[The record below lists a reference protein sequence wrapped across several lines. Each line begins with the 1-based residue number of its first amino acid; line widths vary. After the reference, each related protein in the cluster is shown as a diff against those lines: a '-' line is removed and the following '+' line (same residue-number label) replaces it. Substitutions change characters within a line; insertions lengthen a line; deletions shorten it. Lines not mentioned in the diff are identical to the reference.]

1 VIRAVLARI
10 SRAAGARTAP
20 GCITLTEIHVRKS
33 LLAVIALTSVTACT
47 RGDLDA
53 ASSDTGRNLDLV
65 PTDTI
70 NSYNDRPI
78 VGAPVTRTLAIGSRI
93 NGSWDRTINSSS
105 TKEGETVT
113 ITVTSDVKDGRGRV
127 VIPNGAT
134 VALLITDL
142 EPATS
147 RSDPDG
153 KLALSVTSTTFRG
166 KTYALQGVVT
176 SVPHSLKSH
185 DIGTS
190 EVKKVA
196 IGTAVGAAVGQVIGK
211 DTKATVI
218 GGAVGAV
225 AGAAVAR
232 ETKNRDLV
240 VTVGAPVVITLTGP
254 FTIADG
260 R

>member
-1 VIRAVLARI
+1 VQAW
-10 SRAAGARTAP
+10 
-20 GCITLTEIHVRKS
+20 
-33 LLAVIALTSVTACT
+33 
-47 RGDLDA
+47 
-53 ASSDTGRNLDLV
+53 
-65 PTDTI
+65 
-70 NSYNDRPI
+70 NDRPA
-78 VGAPVTRTLAIGSRI
+78 VAAPASRTLAIGSRI

-105 TKEGETVT
+105 NKEGETVT
-113 ITVTSDVKDGRGRV
+113 ITVTSHVKDGRGRV
-127 VIPNGAT
+127 VIPSGAT
-134 VALLITDL
+134 VDLLITDL

-153 KLALSVTSTTFRG
+153 KLALSVTSTTILG

-176 SVPHSLKSH
+176 SVPHTLKSH
-185 DIGTS
+185 GIGTS
-190 EVKKVA
+190 EAKKVG
-196 IGTAVGAAVGQVIGK
+196 IGTAVGAVVGQVIGK

-240 VTVGAPVVITLTGP
+240 VTAGTPVVITLTGP

>member
-1 VIRAVLARI
+1 MRN
-10 SRAAGARTAP
+10 
-20 GCITLTEIHVRKS
+20 S
-33 LLAVIALTSVTACT
+33 LLAVFALTSVTACT

-53 ASSDTGRNLDLV
+53 ASSDTGRNVDLV
-65 PTDTI
+65 PTTTVQAW
-70 NSYNDRPI
+70 NDRPA
-78 VGAPVTRTLAIGSRI
+78 VAAPASRTLAIGSRI
-93 NGSWDRTINSSS
+93 NATWGRTISSS
-105 TKEGETVT
+105 SNKEGETVT

-127 VIPNGAT
+127 VIPSGAT

-153 KLALSVTSTTFRG
+153 KLALSVTSTTIRG
-166 KTYALQGVVT
+166 KTYGLQGVVT
-176 SVPHSLKSH
+176 SVPHTLKSH
-185 DIGTS
+185 GIGTS
-190 EVKKVA
+190 EAKKVG
-196 IGTAVGAAVGQVIGK
+196 IGTAVGAVVGQVIGK

-225 AGAAVAR
+225 GGAVVAR
-232 ETKNRDLV
+232 QTKNRDLV
-240 VTVGAPVVITLTGP
+240 VSAGAPVVITLTAP

>member
-1 VIRAVLARI
+1 MRTMILAVLAL
-10 SRAAGARTAP
+10 SGAV
-20 GCITLTEIHVRKS
+20 GCS
-33 LLAVIALTSVTACT
+33 G
-47 RGDLDA
+47 GDLDA
-53 ASSDTGRNLDLV
+53 ATSDTSRNLDLL

-70 NSYNDRPI
+70 AAFNDRPLAA
-78 VGAPVTRTLAIGSRI
+78 APSPAMRTLAIGSRI
-93 NGSWDRTINSSS
+93 EATWGRTINSSS

-113 ITVTSDVKDGRGRV
+113 ITVTSDVKDARGRV
-127 VIPNGAT
+127 VIPSGAT
-134 VALLITDL
+134 VDLLITDL

-153 KLALSVTSTTFRG
+153 KLALSVTSATIRG
-166 KTYALQGVVT
+166 KTYALQGEVT
-176 SVPHSLKSH
+176 SVPHTLKSH
-185 DIGTS
+185 GIGTS
-190 EVKKVA
+190 EAKKVG
-196 IGTAVGAAVGQVIGK
+196 IGTAVGAVVGQVIGK

-254 FTIADG
+254 FTIDV

>member
-1 VIRAVLARI
+1 MGNRVRLRSPDGDFQMRSTIFTMLAL
-10 SRAAGARTAP
+10 SGVV
-20 GCITLTEIHVRKS
+20 G
-33 LLAVIALTSVTACT
+33 CT

-53 ASSDTGRNLDLV
+53 ATSDSSRNLDLA
-65 PTDTI
+65 PTTTI
-70 NSYNDRPI
+70 QAFNDRP
-78 VGAPVTRTLAIGSRI
+78 VSATPVMRTLATGSRI
-93 NGSWDRTINSSS
+93 NGTWGRTINSSS

-127 VIPNGAT
+127 VIPSGAT
-134 VALLITDL
+134 VDLLITDL

-153 KLALSVTSTTFRG
+153 KLALSVTSTTIRG
-166 KTYALQGVVT
+166 KTYALQGAVT
-176 SVPHSLKSH
+176 SVPHTLKSH
-185 DIGTS
+185 GVGTS
-190 EVKKVA
+190 EAKKVG

-254 FTIADG
+254 FTIDV

>member
-1 VIRAVLARI
+1 MIKA
-10 SRAAGARTAP
+10 T
-20 GCITLTEIHVRKS
+20 
-33 LLAVIALTSVTACT
+33 LAVFVLTSLMACS
-47 RGDLDA
+47 RGNLDA
-53 ASSDTGRNLDLV
+53 ASSDTSRNLDLV
-65 PTDTI
+65 PTDTV
-70 NSYNDRPI
+70 NAFNDRPLA
-78 VGAPVTRTLAIGSRI
+78 GAPAARTLAIGSRI
-93 NGSWDRTINSSS
+93 SGSLSQTINSSS

-127 VIPNGAT
+127 VIPSGAT

-153 KLALSVTSTTFRG
+153 KLALSVTSTTIRG
-166 KTYALQGVVT
+166 KTYALQGAVT
-176 SVPHSLKSH
+176 SVPHTLKSH
-185 DIGTS
+185 GVGTS

-211 DTKATVI
+211 DTKATVV

-254 FTIADG
+254 FTIANG

>member
-1 VIRAVLARI
+1 MIKA
-10 SRAAGARTAP
+10 T
-20 GCITLTEIHVRKS
+20 
-33 LLAVIALTSVTACT
+33 LAVFALTSLMACS

-53 ASSDTGRNLDLV
+53 ASSDTSRNLDLV
-65 PTDTI
+65 PTDTV
-70 NSYNDRPI
+70 NAFNDRPLA
-78 VGAPVTRTLAIGSRI
+78 GAPAARTLAIGSRI
-93 NGSWDRTINSSS
+93 SGSLSQTINSSS

-127 VIPNGAT
+127 VIPSGAT

-153 KLALSVTSTTFRG
+153 KLALSVTSTTIRG
-166 KTYALQGVVT
+166 KTYALQGAVT
-176 SVPHSLKSH
+176 SVPHTLKSH
-185 DIGTS
+185 GVGTS

-211 DTKATVI
+211 DTKATVV

-240 VTVGAPVVITLTGP
+240 VTVGAPVVITRTGP
-254 FTIADG
+254 FTSDG

>member
-1 VIRAVLARI
+1 MIKA
-10 SRAAGARTAP
+10 T
-20 GCITLTEIHVRKS
+20 
-33 LLAVIALTSVTACT
+33 LAVFALTSLMACS
-47 RGDLDA
+47 RGNLDA
-53 ASSDTGRNLDLV
+53 ASSDTSRNLDLV
-65 PTDTI
+65 PTDTV
-70 NSYNDRPI
+70 NAFNDRPLA
-78 VGAPVTRTLAIGSRI
+78 GTPAARTLASGSRI
-93 NGSWDRTINSSS
+93 SGSLTQTINSSS

-127 VIPNGAT
+127 VIPSGAT

-153 KLALSVTSTTFRG
+153 KLALSVTSTTIRG
-166 KTYALQGVVT
+166 KTYALQGAVT
-176 SVPHSLKSH
+176 SVPHTLKSH
-185 DIGTS
+185 GVGTS

-211 DTKATVI
+211 DTKATVV

-254 FTIADG
+254 FTIAN
-260 R
+260 

>member
-1 VIRAVLARI
+1 
-10 SRAAGARTAP
+10 
-20 GCITLTEIHVRKS
+20 VRNS
-33 LLAVIALTSVTACT
+33 LLAVFALTSVTACT
-47 RGDLDA
+47 RGNLDA
-53 ASSDTGRNLDLV
+53 ASSDTGRNVDLV
-65 PTDTI
+65 PSTTVQAW
-70 NSYNDRPI
+70 NDRS
-78 VGAPVTRTLAIGSRI
+78 PVAAAGSRTLAIGSRI
-93 NGSWDRTINSSS
+93 NASWGRTISSS
-105 TKEGETVT
+105 SNKEGETVT

-127 VIPNGAT
+127 VIPSGAT
-134 VALLITDL
+134 VDLLITDL

-153 KLALSVTSTTFRG
+153 KLALRVTSTTIRG
-166 KTYALQGVVT
+166 RTYALKGDVT
-176 SVPHSLKSH
+176 SVPHTLKSH
-185 DIGTS
+185 GIGTS
-190 EVKKVA
+190 EAKKVG

-232 ETKNRDLV
+232 ETKNRELV
-240 VTVGAPVVITLTGP
+240 VSVGAPVVITLTGA

>member
-1 VIRAVLARI
+1 MRTMILAVLAL
-10 SRAAGARTAP
+10 SGAV
-20 GCITLTEIHVRKS
+20 GCS
-33 LLAVIALTSVTACT
+33 G
-47 RGDLDA
+47 GDLDA
-53 ASSDTGRNLDLV
+53 ATSDSSRSLDLL
-65 PTDTI
+65 PTGTVAAF
-70 NSYNDRPI
+70 NDRP
-78 VGAPVTRTLAIGSRI
+78 VAAATAMRTLAIGSRI
-93 NGSWDRTINSSS
+93 NGSWGRTINSSS

-113 ITVTSDVKDGRGRV
+113 IIVTSDVKDGRGRV
-127 VIPNGAT
+127 VIPSGAT
-134 VALLITDL
+134 VDLLITDL

-153 KLALSVTSTTFRG
+153 KLALSVTSTMIRG
-166 KTYALQGVVT
+166 KTYGLQGEVT
-176 SVPHSLKSH
+176 SVPHTLKSH
-185 DIGTS
+185 GIGTS
-190 EVKKVA
+190 EAKKVG
-196 IGTAVGAAVGQVIGK
+196 IGTAVGAVVGQVIGK

-254 FTIADG
+254 FTIDV

>member
-1 VIRAVLARI
+1 MRTMILAVLAL
-10 SRAAGARTAP
+10 SGAV
-20 GCITLTEIHVRKS
+20 GCS
-33 LLAVIALTSVTACT
+33 G
-47 RGDLDA
+47 GDLDA
-53 ASSDTGRNLDLV
+53 AMSDSGRSLELL
-65 PTDTI
+65 PTDTVAAF
-70 NSYNDRPI
+70 NDRPLAA
-78 VGAPVTRTLAIGSRI
+78 APAMRTLAIGSRI
-93 NGSWDRTINSSS
+93 NGSWGRTINSSS

-113 ITVTSDVKDGRGRV
+113 ITVTSDVKDARGRV
-127 VIPNGAT
+127 VIPSGAT
-134 VALLITDL
+134 VDLLITDL

-153 KLALSVTSTTFRG
+153 KLALSVTSATIRG
-166 KTYALQGVVT
+166 KTYALQGEVT
-176 SVPHSLKSH
+176 SVPHTLKSH
-185 DIGTS
+185 GIGTS
-190 EVKKVA
+190 EAKKVG
-196 IGTAVGAAVGQVIGK
+196 IGTAVGAVVGQVIGK

-254 FTIADG
+254 FTIDV

>member
-1 VIRAVLARI
+1 MRTMILAVLAL
-10 SRAAGARTAP
+10 SGAV
-20 GCITLTEIHVRKS
+20 GCS
-33 LLAVIALTSVTACT
+33 G
-47 RGDLDA
+47 GDLDA
-53 ASSDTGRNLDLV
+53 ATSDSSRSLDLL
-65 PTDTI
+65 PTGTI
-70 NSYNDRPI
+70 AAFNDRPLAA
-78 VGAPVTRTLAIGSRI
+78 APAMRTLAIGSRI
-93 NGSWDRTINSSS
+93 NGSWGRTINSSS

-127 VIPNGAT
+127 VIPSGAT
-134 VALLITDL
+134 VDLLITDL

-153 KLALSVTSTTFRG
+153 KLALSVTSTTIRG
-166 KTYALQGVVT
+166 QIYSLQGEVT
-176 SVPHSLKSH
+176 SVPHTLKSH
-185 DIGTS
+185 GIGTS
-190 EVKKVA
+190 EAKKVG
-196 IGTAVGAAVGQVIGK
+196 IGTAVGAVVGQVIGK

-240 VTVGAPVVITLTGP
+240 VTVGAPVVVTLTGP
-254 FTIADG
+254 FTIDV

>member
-1 VIRAVLARI
+1 MRTMILAVLAL
-10 SRAAGARTAP
+10 SGAV
-20 GCITLTEIHVRKS
+20 GCS
-33 LLAVIALTSVTACT
+33 G
-47 RGDLDA
+47 GDLDA
-53 ASSDTGRNLDLV
+53 ATNDSSRSLELL
-65 PTDTI
+65 PTDTFAAF
-70 NSYNDRPI
+70 NDRPLAA
-78 VGAPVTRTLAIGSRI
+78 APAMRTLAIGSRI
-93 NGSWDRTINSSS
+93 NGSWGRTINSSS

-113 ITVTSDVKDGRGRV
+113 VIVTSDVKDARGRV
-127 VIPNGAT
+127 VIPSGAT
-134 VALLITDL
+134 VDLLITDL

-153 KLALSVTSTTFRG
+153 KLALSVTSTTIRG
-166 KTYALQGVVT
+166 KTYTLQGAVT
-176 SVPHSLKSH
+176 SVPHTLKSH
-185 DIGTS
+185 GIGTS
-190 EVKKVA
+190 EAKKVG
-196 IGTAVGAAVGQVIGK
+196 IGTAVGAVVGQVIGK

-254 FTIADG
+254 FTIDV

>member
-1 VIRAVLARI
+1 MRN
-10 SRAAGARTAP
+10 
-20 GCITLTEIHVRKS
+20 S
-33 LLAVIALTSVTACT
+33 LLAVFALTSVTACT

-53 ASSDTGRNLDLV
+53 ASSDTGRNVDLV
-65 PTDTI
+65 PTTTVQAW
-70 NSYNDRPI
+70 NDRPA
-78 VGAPVTRTLAIGSRI
+78 VAAPASRTLAIGSRI
-93 NGSWDRTINSSS
+93 NATWGRTISSS
-105 TKEGETVT
+105 SNKEGETVT

-127 VIPNGAT
+127 VIPSGAT

-153 KLALSVTSTTFRG
+153 KLALSVTSTTIRG
-166 KTYALQGVVT
+166 KTYSLQGVVT
-176 SVPHSLKSH
+176 SVPHTLKSH
-185 DIGTS
+185 GIGTS
-190 EVKKVA
+190 EAKKVG
-196 IGTAVGAAVGQVIGK
+196 IGTAVGAVVGQVIGK

-225 AGAAVAR
+225 GGAVVAR
-232 ETKNRDLV
+232 QTKNRDLV
-240 VTVGAPVVITLTGP
+240 VSAGAPVVITLTAP

>member
-1 VIRAVLARI
+1 M
-10 SRAAGARTAP
+10 RTM
-20 GCITLTEIHVRKS
+20 I
-33 LLAVIALTSVTACT
+33 LAVIALSGAVGCSG
-47 RGDLDA
+47 GDLDA
-53 ASSDTGRNLDLV
+53 ATSDTSRSLELL

-70 NSYNDRPI
+70 AAFNDRPLAA
-78 VGAPVTRTLAIGSRI
+78 APAMRTLAIGSRI
-93 NGSWDRTINSSS
+93 NGSWGRTINSSS

-113 ITVTSDVKDGRGRV
+113 VIVTSDVKDARGRV
-127 VIPNGAT
+127 VIPSGAT
-134 VALLITDL
+134 VDLLITDL

-153 KLALSVTSTTFRG
+153 KLALSVTSTTIRG
-166 KTYALQGVVT
+166 KTYTLQGAVT
-176 SVPHSLKSH
+176 SVPHTLKSH
-185 DIGTS
+185 GIGTS
-190 EVKKVA
+190 EAKKVG
-196 IGTAVGAAVGQVIGK
+196 IGTAVGAVVGQVIGK

-254 FTIADG
+254 FTIDV

>member
-1 VIRAVLARI
+1 MRN
-10 SRAAGARTAP
+10 
-20 GCITLTEIHVRKS
+20 S
-33 LLAVIALTSVTACT
+33 LLAVFALTSVTACT

-53 ASSDTGRNLDLV
+53 ASSDTGRNVDLV
-65 PTDTI
+65 PTTTVQAW
-70 NSYNDRPI
+70 NDRPA
-78 VGAPVTRTLAIGSRI
+78 VAAPASRTLAIGSRI
-93 NGSWDRTINSSS
+93 NATWGRTISSS
-105 TKEGETVT
+105 SNKEGETVT

-127 VIPNGAT
+127 VIPSGAT

-153 KLALSVTSTTFRG
+153 KLTLSVTSTTIRG
-166 KTYALQGVVT
+166 KTYSLQGVVT
-176 SVPHSLKSH
+176 SVPHTLKSH
-185 DIGTS
+185 GIGTS
-190 EVKKVA
+190 EAKKVG
-196 IGTAVGAAVGQVIGK
+196 IGTAVGAVVGQVIGK

-225 AGAAVAR
+225 GGAVVAR
-232 ETKNRDLV
+232 QTKNRDLV
-240 VTVGAPVVITLTGP
+240 VSAGAPVVITLTAP

>member
-1 VIRAVLARI
+1 MFAMLAL
-10 SRAAGARTAP
+10 SG
-20 GCITLTEIHVRKS
+20 LV
-33 LLAVIALTSVTACT
+33 ACT

-53 ASSDTGRNLDLV
+53 ATNDTTRNLDLL
-65 PTDTI
+65 PTDTVAAF
-70 NSYNDRPI
+70 NDRPLAA
-78 VGAPVTRTLAIGSRI
+78 APAMRTLAIGSRI
-93 NGSWDRTINSSS
+93 NATWGQTINSSS

-127 VIPNGAT
+127 VIPSGAT
-134 VALLITDL
+134 VDLLITDL

-153 KLALSVTSTTFRG
+153 KLALSVTSTTIRG
-166 KTYALQGVVT
+166 KTYALQGAVT
-176 SVPHSLKSH
+176 SVPHTLKSH
-185 DIGTS
+185 GVGTS
-190 EVKKVA
+190 EAKKVG

-218 GGAVGAV
+218 GGAVGAA
-225 AGAAVAR
+225 AGAVVAR

-254 FTIADG
+254 FTIDV

>member
-1 VIRAVLARI
+1 MRTMILAVLAL
-10 SRAAGARTAP
+10 SGAV
-20 GCITLTEIHVRKS
+20 GCS
-33 LLAVIALTSVTACT
+33 G
-47 RGDLDA
+47 GDLDA
-53 ASSDTGRNLDLV
+53 ATSDTSRSLELL

-70 NSYNDRPI
+70 AAFNDRPLAA
-78 VGAPVTRTLAIGSRI
+78 APAMRTLAIGSRI
-93 NGSWDRTINSSS
+93 NATWGPTINSSS

-113 ITVTSDVKDGRGRV
+113 VTVTSDVKDGRGRV
-127 VIPNGAT
+127 VIPSGAT
-134 VALLITDL
+134 VDLLITDL

-153 KLALSVTSTTFRG
+153 KLALSVTSATIRG
-166 KTYALQGVVT
+166 KTYALQGEVT
-176 SVPHSLKSH
+176 SVPHTLKSH
-185 DIGTS
+185 GIGTS
-190 EVKKVA
+190 EAKKVG
-196 IGTAVGAAVGQVIGK
+196 IGTAVGAVVGQVIGK

-254 FTIADG
+254 FTIDV